1 MIVITGNSHV
11 NALRLGAVQLG
22 AEVSKM
28 ADREVRIGMLG
39 NGKFTHRQFFRE
51 CDAGAVIVQPEYVE
65 ALTALTGADVMG
77 QPGVTY
83 GICLGFHSPPV
94 FRQPMW
100 QVSALSE
107 HLAGARTRPISSAV
121 LDAMVVH
128 NNRYMYSFFDALSR
142 AGVDFF
148 VISAPPPRRD
158 HPCLVKTPLST
169 VIAVDAAFRSSVA
182 RHLQSKDIQYVM
194 PPSETYDD
202 DGFLLDKLAM
212 RAPRD
217 VHHGNADYGCL
228 MLRKVLGFAA
238 SRRSASSAA
247 AALQGMS

>member
-11 NALRLGAVQLG
+11 NALRLGAIQLG
-22 AEVSKM
+22 AEVAGMS
-28 ADREVRIGMLG
+28 AREVRIGMLG

-51 CDAGAVIVQPEYVE
+51 CESGAAIVQPEYVE
-65 ALTALTGADVMG
+65 ALTALTGADVVG

-107 HLAGARTRPISSAV
+107 DVENARMRPISSAV
-121 LDAMVVH
+121 FEAMVEH
-128 NNRYMYSFFDALSR
+128 NNRYMYSFFDALGK

-158 HPCLVKTPLST
+158 HPCLARTPQST
-169 VIAVDAAFRSSVA
+169 VIAVDAAFRASVA
-182 RHLQSKDIQYVM
+182 RHLESKGVQYVM

-202 DGFLLDKLAM
+202 DGFLLDGLAM
-212 RAPRD
+212 KAPRD
-217 VHHGNADYGCL
+217 VHHGNADYGRL
-228 MLRKVLGFAA
+228 MLKKVLEF
-238 SRRSASSAA
+238 ASSR
-247 AALQGMS
+247 G